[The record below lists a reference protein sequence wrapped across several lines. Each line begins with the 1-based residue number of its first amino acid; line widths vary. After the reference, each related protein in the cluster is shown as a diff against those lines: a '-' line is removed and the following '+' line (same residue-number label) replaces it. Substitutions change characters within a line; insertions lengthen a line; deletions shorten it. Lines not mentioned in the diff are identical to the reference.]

1 VALVSV
7 NALLSIYKM
16 KSKIKD
22 VIVVVRLFIYS
33 LCGGGEGRRDG
44 QDNDFATLAGT

>member
-1 VALVSV
+1 
-7 NALLSIYKM
+7 M

-33 LCGGGEGRRDG
+33 LCGGGEGRDG
-44 QDNDFATLAGT
+44 